1 MDHPE
6 SAVLTTEE
14 FKDRAI
20 GSVMLPY
27 IKGDEVWGI
36 AKIYDAPAMEEIAR
50 GLIPG
55 EEVSTSPSVVFDNT
69 AGNTTLTTENGE
81 PLLIEGVPF
90 LLDHIAI
97 VTKARGSKGVWDKG
111 GDAAG
116 VLLTNPEVS
125 DMTKE
130 MIEPK
135 ADAQGEKLDAILQA
149 IGSLATR
156 VDSMEKNMPA
166 EPLVAASD
174 KKRKD
179 EDEEVKKDEDEEA
192 KKDSEGK
199 VEMPAG
205 EIKFDE
211 DAKKDEDEAM
221 CDEDEEEKAAKAD
234 EEASK
239 YADAQAKADSV
250 FAAFGKAAS
259 RPLAG
264 EALMSYRKRLLRGLQ
279 AYSDS
284 YKEVNLNSI
293 KDAALL
299 NLAEK
304 QIFADALS
312 AAKSPMVFAADQL
325 IEVNEKDRAGRTIT
339 KFKGA
344 MSAWLDDFKVP
355 ALRATAFHTSN
366 NQR

>member
-1 MDHPE
+1 
-6 SAVLTTEE
+6 
-14 FKDRAI
+14 
-20 GSVMLPY
+20 
-27 IKGDEVWGI
+27 
-36 AKIYDAPAMEEIAR
+36 
-50 GLIPG
+50 LIPG

-179 EDEEVKKDEDEEA
+179 EDESKSRKDEDEDEEEA

-211 DAKKDEDEAM
+211 DAKKDEDEEAKM
-221 CDEDEEEKAAKAD
+221 DDDEEEAAKKD
-234 EEASK
+234 EEAAK

-250 FAAFGKAAS
+250 FAAFGKSAS

-264 EALMSYRKRLLRGLQ
+264 EALASYRKRLLRGLQ